1 MPTAIETES
10 PIGVF
15 TIGNFPDKYI
25 KPSGDITGA
34 TETENNIRKHT
45 DNCG

>member
-1 MPTAIETES
+1 MAYATETES
-10 PIGVF
+10 PFGVF

-25 KPSGDITGA
+25 APSGDITNA
-34 TETENNIRKHT
+34 KDTENNTRKHT